1 IIATVNLLIFPF
13 LDFKLLHQQTFLGR
27 VNARENV
34 EFKPGTATTTTTTQ
48 KDDDLTGDDLKQYE
62 ADIEAMNLIPISIPN
77 DIYNSVKAC
86 ENAKKMWDRVKR
98 LIQGTELSKIER
110 ENKIKPIKMA
120 VNTKFLNSLQL
131 EWYKYVTNVRL
142 SKNLAEDSYDTL
154 FDHLKQNEGI
164 VNASRAKRYAKTH
177 DPLALVANTYAS
189 SSSSRSSLDYYVTH
203 PPLVIGYDDDYRG
216 EAICDDQEDSLTTAM
231 MLIARAITQRYATPT
246 NNSFFDDGNTM
257 VSLNNA
263 GIMYFII
270 GNADRCKEGVIMA
283 LKVKSPSSVRCKVGV
298 TMTLKVKS
306 LIHVRD
312 FPPTI
317 SNPARE
323 SYSVGAPGPTQY
335 VSLGGSSFQVL
346 DLLRPIRKLKA
357 IDLLKDQFR
366 ATSTEIDELR
376 GKLAITRVECGERT
390 SHASNSTSITTSSF
404 HKGDFD
410 FVILCHV

>member
-1 IIATVNLLIFPF
+1 
-13 LDFKLLHQQTFLGR
+13 
-27 VNARENV
+27 
-34 EFKPGTATTTTTTQ
+34 
-48 KDDDLTGDDLKQYE
+48 
-62 ADIEAMNLIPISIPN
+62 
-77 DIYNSVKAC
+77 
-86 ENAKKMWDRVKR
+86 
-98 LIQGTELSKIER
+98 
-110 ENKIKPIKMA
+110 
-120 VNTKFLNSLQL
+120 
-131 EWYKYVTNVRL
+131 
-142 SKNLAEDSYDTL
+142 
-154 FDHLKQNEGI
+154 
-164 VNASRAKRYAKTH
+164 
-177 DPLALVANTYAS
+177 
-189 SSSSRSSLDYYVTH
+189 
-203 PPLVIGYDDDYRG
+203 
-216 EAICDDQEDSLTTAM
+216 
-231 MLIARAITQRYATPT
+231 
-246 NNSFFDDGNTM
+246 
-257 VSLNNA
+257 
-263 GIMYFII
+263 MYFII

-404 HKGDFD
+404 HKDDVSFYSVGQTRKRSESLRWRQRRRATAHYVPNQAMPAQNVGVTSLYIDTGDCKYSREHCRARFSYR
-410 FVILCHV
+410 